1 MGFHR
6 GFEFS
11 VRVSVGS
18 QEHMDTG
25 QRWRRCCVYGFV
37 RLIRVMIRSSYE
49 STEQVSTEVAEKLI
63 VFRLG
68 FTVRKSKEVEGG
80 TRPAEILRATR
91 SISEDDGRELRFA
104 GEERRCS
111 TCSAFVT
118 VNLRS

>member
-68 FTVRKSKEVEGG
+68 FTVEEIKRGGRRYTSRRDFESDEVH
-80 TRPAEILRATR
+80 L
-91 SISEDDGRELRFA
+91 GR
-104 GEERRCS
+104 RR
-111 TCSAFVT
+111 
-118 VNLRS
+118 